1 MAIFNSE
8 LQNPNT
14 KFFILDT
21 GRIEHRDIDF
31 EMYSWNKHRYNLMNP
46 GDVFIYRK
54 PQKVS
59 ENDTTFIIYPPQ
71 FFRKEIS
78 KT

>member
-31 EMYSWNKHRYNLMNP
+31 EMYSLNKHRYNLMNP
-46 GDVFIYRK
+46 GDL
-54 PQKVS
+54 
-59 ENDTTFIIYPPQ
+59 TIIYTQ
-71 FFRKEIS
+71 VFDTLAVDAKVMS
-78 KT
+78 

>member
-46 GDVFIYRK
+46 GDL
-54 PQKVS
+54 
-59 ENDTTFIIYPPQ
+59 TIIYTQ
-71 FFRKEIS
+71 VFDTLAVDAKVMS
-78 KT
+78 